1 MKITD
6 GVDMLEI
13 PTILMTGPGIIN
25 PTLIWDEDE
34 VILVDTGLPMQL
46 EQFRDAFEKAGV
58 PFERLSKIIITHS
71 DTDHAG
77 GIAGILAVSPQ
88 KITVLA
94 HEKEK
99 PYIEAELPPIR
110 MTQMEGQ
117 IKTLP
122 EGRRQQM
129 TELYESLKA
138 NYKKMKAIVDI
149 DVEDGEELPHCGGIT
164 VVYTPGHTLGH
175 ICLYH
180 KRSKTLIAGDAMNV
194 ESGLL
199 IRAPQFTLVDKEQ
212 YDKSLKKL
220 TKYDIDTVI
229 CYHGGLYR
237 NNPNKFIAELAG
249 ID

>member
-13 PTILMTGPGIIN
+13 PTTLMTGPGIIN
-25 PTLIWDEDE
+25 PTLIWDGDE
-34 VILVDTGLPMQL
+34 VVLVDTGLPMQMQ
-46 EQFRDAFEKAGV
+46 QFCDAFVKAGV
-58 PFERLSKIIITHS
+58 PFEGLSRIIITHS
-71 DTDHAG
+71 DTDHVG
-77 GIAGILAVSPQ
+77 GLAGILNASPQ
-88 KITVLA
+88 KIEVLA

-110 MTQMEGQ
+110 MTQMKDQ

-122 EGRRQQM
+122 EERRPQM

-138 NYKKMKAIVDI
+138 NYKKMKAIVDST
-149 DVEDGEELPHCGGIT
+149 VEDCEELPYCGGIT

-180 KRSKTLIAGDAMNV
+180 KRSKTLIAGDALNV

-199 IRAPQFTLVDKEQ
+199 VRAPQFTLVDKEQ

-220 TKYDIDTVI
+220 TKYDIDTII

-237 NNPNKFIAELAG
+237 DDPNKFIAELAG